1 MPNPDVFIVGGGII
15 GLTTAYGLAK
25 RGIAVAVAD
34 RGEMGR
40 EASWAGAGIIPP
52 QSNIL
57 PANPFDRLRA
67 YSVSLFPALSEELK
81 VRTGIDNEYH
91 HCGGI
96 ECLSAE
102 DADAVALWQSE
113 GVPYERLDDPRWTHP
128 WLYVP
133 GGTTAYSL
141 PYGQVRNPRHLA
153 ALIEVCRQAGVRL
166 LPNQIIEPNA
176 LPPTGKYLI
185 SVGAWADEFLKPF
198 GVPPLVHPVR
208 GQIVLFQSSR
218 AVLDRIVL
226 VGHRYLVPRLDGRIL
241 VGSTEEP
248 GAGFQKGNT
257 PEGVDELI
265 HFAVQL
271 IPGLKSA
278 TVEKTWSGLR
288 PGSRDGFPY
297 LGPVPGTKNVFAA
310 IGHYRSGVQ
319 LSPGTGEVMVAML
332 LGEPPPIPVEA
343 FRLDRSEVVPM
354 RPTFR
359 S

>member
-1 MPNPDVFIVGGGII
+1 MPHPDVFIIGGGII
-15 GLTTAYGLAK
+15 GLTTAYALAK
-25 RGIAVAVAD
+25 RGVTVAVAD
-34 RGEMGR
+34 RGELGR

-52 QSNIL
+52 QSKTL
-57 PANPFDRLRA
+57 PTNPFDRLRA
-67 YSVSLFPALSEELK
+67 YSVSLFPTLSEELK
-81 VRTGIDNEYH
+81 AHTGIDNECH

-113 GVPYERLDDPRWTHP
+113 GVPFQQLDVP
-128 WLYVP
+128 WLNVP
-133 GGTTAYSL
+133 TGTTAYSL

-153 ALIEVCRQAGVRL
+153 ALIEACRHAGVRL
-166 LPNQIIEPNA
+166 LPNQVIEPTA
-176 LPPTGKYLI
+176 LPPAGKYLI
-185 SVGAWADEFLKPF
+185 AAGAWANEFLKPF
-198 GVPPLVHPVR
+198 GMPPLVHPVR

-218 AVLDRIVL
+218 TILDRIVL
-226 VGHRYLVPRLDGRIL
+226 VRHRYLVPRLDGRIL

-248 GAGFQKGNT
+248 EMGFQKGNT

-271 IPGLKSA
+271 IPALKSA

-297 LGPVPGTKNVFAA
+297 LGPVPGTSNVFAA

-319 LSPGTGEVMVAML
+319 LSPGTGEVMAAML
-332 LGEPPPIPVEA
+332 LGEPPPIPAEA
-343 FRLDRSEVVPM
+343 FRLDRTPM
-354 RPTFR
+354 QTVRPAFR

>member
-1 MPNPDVFIVGGGII
+1 MPHPDVFIIGGGII
-15 GLTTAYGLAK
+15 GLTTAYALAK
-25 RGIAVAVAD
+25 RGVTVAVAD

-52 QSNIL
+52 QSKTL
-57 PANPFDRLRA
+57 PVNPFDRLRA
-67 YSVSLFPALSEELK
+67 YSVSLFPDLSQELK
-81 VRTGIDNEYH
+81 TRTGIDNEYH

-102 DADAVALWQSE
+102 DADAVGLWRSE
-113 GVPYERLDDPRWTHP
+113 GVPYERLDKPLP
-128 WLYVP
+128 WLNVP
-133 GGTTAYSL
+133 HGTTAYSL
-141 PYGQVRNPRHLA
+141 PYGQVRNPLHLA
-153 ALIEVCRQAGVRL
+153 ALIEACRQAGVRL
-166 LPNQIIEPNA
+166 LPNQAIEPRA
-176 LPPTGKYLI
+176 LPPAGKYLI
-185 SVGAWADEFLKPF
+185 AVGAWADDFLKPF

-218 AVLDRIVL
+218 AILDRIVL
-226 VGHRYLVPRLDGRIL
+226 VGHRYLVPRLDGRVL

-248 GAGFQKGNT
+248 EMGFQKGNT

-271 IPGLKSA
+271 IPALKSA

-297 LGPVPGTKNVFAA
+297 MGPVPGTKNIFTA

-319 LSPGTGEVMVAML
+319 LSPGTGEVMAAML

-343 FRLDRSEVVPM
+343 FRLDRTPVQSM
-354 RPTFR
+354 RPAFR